1 MLKEGRRGCEC
12 GGDGFDSRDGGL
24 ACLMFEGE
32 QGAKSASEGFRFG
45 GKCLA
50 ECEDGGVGRGRRR
63 CR

>member
-1 MLKEGRRGCEC
+1 
-12 GGDGFDSRDGGL
+12 
-24 ACLMFEGE
+24 MFEGE

-50 ECEDGGVGRGRRR
+50 ESEDGGVGRVMKR